1 MAYQEMLIMAMT
13 RMRSGI
19 CTAGFVHQPQADR
32 DVTWVR
38 PIKEFGSL
46 LLGDM
51 CDAGGR
57 IAEMGDV
64 VEIDLLRPRP
74 DPIHQEDWL
83 ADFVK
88 HRPRIVRQLAG
99 QRRTDFLIKHIDA
112 HPQEVLDDCG
122 RSLCLIHP
130 QAMWACFEGDDV
142 TADYQA
148 RLRFQLNNCIYPPI
162 SSSRGMPVTDLKWRA
177 LGRRWLAAEK
187 YPQLHVD
194 HTTLLAH
201 LKADTIFL
209 SIGLSRNY
217 KGKSWPLVI
226 GVHPVPDYT
235 IDIDYDRP

>member
-1 MAYQEMLIMAMT
+1 MAYQEILIMAMT

-19 CTAGFVHQPQADR
+19 CTAGFVHQPQAAC

-57 IAEMGDV
+57 VVEMGDV

-83 ADFVK
+83 ADFIK

-99 QRRTDFLIKHIDA
+99 QKRTDFLFRHIDA
-112 HPQEVLDDCG
+112 QPADVLDHPI

-130 QAMWACFEGDDV
+130 QAVWACFEGDDI

-148 RLRFQLNNCIYPPI
+148 RLRFQLNESIYPPTNNE
-162 SSSRGMPVTDLKWRA
+162 RGMPVTDLKWRA
-177 LGRRWLAAEK
+177 LGRRWLAEEK
-187 YPQLHVD
+187 CPQLHVD
-194 HTTLLAH
+194 HTALLAH
-201 LKADTIFL
+201 LKAETIFL
-209 SIGLSRNY
+209 SIGLSRSYN
-217 KGKSWPLVI
+217 GRSWPLVI
-226 GVHPVPDYT
+226 GVHLVPDYT
-235 IDIDYDRP
+235 IDIDYDRL